1 MIPTALATL
10 LIFVLIGM
18 WHSAN
23 WNALVYGAY
32 FGLVM
37 AASILLQPLWKK
49 MNSAFHLQGEKAGV
63 KAFCMA
69 RTWVLVLAA
78 QFFAFTSSPR
88 QGLSLLKQSFVNW
101 DFSHFAEQMTAIM
114 SVREWVIA
122 GIAMAVL
129 LLTDILCEWG
139 IDLCGRLAKAHIW
152 VRWPVLLLLL
162 MAILIFGMYGVG
174 YDSTAFMYTQF

>member
-1 MIPTALATL
+1 
-10 LIFVLIGM
+10 
-18 WHSAN
+18 
-23 WNALVYGAY
+23 
-32 FGLVM
+32 
-37 AASILLQPLWKK
+37 
-49 MNSAFHLQGEKAGV
+49 
-63 KAFCMA
+63 
-69 RTWVLVLAA
+69 
-78 QFFAFTSSPR
+78 
-88 QGLSLLKQSFVNW
+88 
-101 DFSHFAEQMTAIM
+101 MTAIM

-129 LLTDILCEWG
+129 LLTDILCERG